1 MKPNVAHE
9 WNNIHKFVGSSF
21 NYQPINKQLN
31 KHSQA
36 LTTSGL
42 GWRALYIPEIL
53 SAVRSKRIVQEWQS
67 MMTLSCART
76 VVYPKQGSKYS
87 TVFTDWTLNQNNHSM
102 VFEMVNSTSF
112 KTFGIKKIRVVSS
125 EATQLGDSHKILVEI
140 HLIYYLVDAN

>member
-53 SAVRSKRIVQEWQS
+53 SAVRSKRIVQEWQN
-67 MMTLSCART
+67 MMTFIMRT
-76 VVYPKQGSKYS
+76 YS
-87 TVFTDWTLNQNNHSM
+87 SLPQTRFKIQRGLDGLN
-102 VFEMVNSTSF
+102 T
-112 KTFGIKKIRVVSS
+112 
-125 EATQLGDSHKILVEI
+125 
-140 HLIYYLVDAN
+140 